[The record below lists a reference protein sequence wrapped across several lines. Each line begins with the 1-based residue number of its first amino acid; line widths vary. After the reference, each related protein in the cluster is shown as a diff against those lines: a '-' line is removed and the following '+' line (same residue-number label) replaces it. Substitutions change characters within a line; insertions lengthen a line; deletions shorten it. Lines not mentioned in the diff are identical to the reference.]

1 MRWYVSIGMLLVM
14 GVMAG
19 DVAVNAAPQAPPL
32 MAQANDSI
40 VVIGEAL
47 LQIPE
52 NILTAFSHIY
62 CLSNEQNLLN
72 DSVKDRMSIIEYSQ
86 FADLVLQF
94 ERSISLK

>member
-1 MRWYVSIGMLLVM
+1 MQKHTLFLV
-14 GVMAG
+14 
-19 DVAVNAAPQAPPL
+19 QAPHANLDKIWNELPL
-32 MAQANDSI
+32 MVQANDSI
-40 VVIGEAL
+40 VVMGEAL
-47 LQIPE
+47 LHIPE
-52 NILTAFSHIY
+52 NILATFSHIY